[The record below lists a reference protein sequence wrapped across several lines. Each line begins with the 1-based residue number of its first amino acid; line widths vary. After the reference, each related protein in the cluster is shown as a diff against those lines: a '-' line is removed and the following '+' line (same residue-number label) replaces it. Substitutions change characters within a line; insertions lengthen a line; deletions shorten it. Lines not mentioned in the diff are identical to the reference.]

1 MCGIKYG
8 EIEEEDIN
16 GSRGI
21 LIRRGEIVRKKS
33 IIESSRKAMSLGGK
47 KCTKWVLIRKREGE
61 RSSDLGSEFMQKGKI
76 ANYKYIIITLELY
89 FSTRIQEKKRII
101 KLEKTS

>member
-47 KCTKWVLIRKREGE
+47 KCTK
-61 RSSDLGSEFMQKGKI
+61 
-76 ANYKYIIITLELY
+76 
-89 FSTRIQEKKRII
+89 
-101 KLEKTS
+101 